1 MPIMYL
7 QLVREGFTDKA
18 TEGKLFVNGAFK
30 CYTLEDFDRRLE
42 DGGEKVYA
50 ETAIPRGTYN
60 VVLSMSPR
68 FKKVLPLLENV
79 PGFTGIRIHTGN
91 KSADTE
97 GCILVGSSNAS
108 NTDDWIGGSVAAMK
122 PLMSKLEAAAERGE
136 EITIEIV

>member
-1 MPIMYL
+1 MYL

-18 TEGKLFVNGAFK
+18 TEGKLFINGTFE

-50 ETAIPRGTYN
+50 GTAIPRGTYTI
-60 VVLSMSPR
+60 VLSMSPR
-68 FKKVLPLLENV
+68 FKKVLPLLEDV

-97 GCILVGSSNAS
+97 GCILVGSVNTS

-122 PLMSKLEAAAERGE
+122 PLMSKLEDATKRGE